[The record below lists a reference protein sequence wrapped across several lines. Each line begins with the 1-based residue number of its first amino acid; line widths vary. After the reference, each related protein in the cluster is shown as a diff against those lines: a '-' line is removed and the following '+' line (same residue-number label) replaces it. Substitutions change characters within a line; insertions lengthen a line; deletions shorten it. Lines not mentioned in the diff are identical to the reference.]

1 MRDEGLQN
9 DEVTCGPKRALEEVT
24 GNDDSARGVPVE
36 STGTENGNTGTGTGI
51 MKPVGLD
58 DGKMKSCT
66 EESTLGYDDMAEST
80 ERCAATDGATER
92 FKDTPDV
99 EEGATERFK
108 DTPDVEEGATERS
121 KDTPDVGEGATE
133 RSQAASGD
141 GGKILGKKEAG
152 EPSYDTGKY
161 RDALRTGTEGAES
174 VVTGLQSS
182 MVGAVQAN
190 TAESGV
196 REVDGRGTHGTVP
209 ARSYQRLFTDK
220 ELDMLEGRGVT
231 TTKTELEE
239 YDKELED
246 RLFPLDEVAIRRRAE
261 RNAEGQGQPGL
272 EDLSVELGIPVD
284 VLERTR
290 DVSTGD
296 LDTPEY
302 WLDWY
307 SEAVEKSAEAK
318 RPNRDFREG
327 GEGYASKTGV
337 VNSVSASEENTLS
350 LEGLAEDATE
360 REFVRNV
367 CMSLEEVTDPT
378 VREAEVP
385 EGTGTPLFSWR
396 STVRRWVYQSLK
408 RTLKEREGPP
418 PEEQEEEGLGDEI
431 TPLRDKE
438 ELGLNTRS
446 LRDHLLEIDGTL
458 DEASL
463 DQVLRCAKRYY
474 EVEASA
480 MRGKIIKRERSRVD
494 AEIDSPSTTIDEA
507 DTGKRVTFELPPE
520 PAKSEIADEA
530 PEVLTVN
537 TGRTRRPRRRP
548 GLIETD
554 SAGEER
560 VVPVVNG

>member
-1 MRDEGLQN
+1 
-9 DEVTCGPKRALEEVT
+9 
-24 GNDDSARGVPVE
+24 
-36 STGTENGNTGTGTGI
+36 
-51 MKPVGLD
+51 
-58 DGKMKSCT
+58 
-66 EESTLGYDDMAEST
+66 
-80 ERCAATDGATER
+80 
-92 FKDTPDV
+92 
-99 EEGATERFK
+99 
-108 DTPDVEEGATERS
+108 
-121 KDTPDVGEGATE
+121 
-133 RSQAASGD
+133 
-141 GGKILGKKEAG
+141 
-152 EPSYDTGKY
+152 
-161 RDALRTGTEGAES
+161 
-174 VVTGLQSS
+174 

-196 REVDGRGTHGTVP
+196 READGGSTHGTVP
-209 ARSYQRLFTDK
+209 ARGYQRLFTDK

-261 RNAEGQGQPGL
+261 RNAEGQGQPRL

-284 VLERTR
+284 VLERNR

-307 SEAVEKSAEAK
+307 SEALEKSTEAR

-327 GEGYASKTGV
+327 GEGNASKTGV
-337 VNSVSASEENTLS
+337 VNSVSESEEKTVS
-350 LEGLAEDATE
+350 SEKPEEDATE
-360 REFVRNV
+360 REFMRNV
-367 CMSLEEVTDPT
+367 CMSLEEVSAPI
-378 VREAEVP
+378 VRDAEVP

-396 STVRRWVYQSLK
+396 SAVRRWVYQSLK
-408 RTLKEREGPP
+408 RTLKEGEGPP

-458 DEASL
+458 EEAFL
-463 DQVLRCAKRYY
+463 DQIFRCAKRYY
-474 EVEASA
+474 EVEASV
-480 MRGKIIKRERSRVD
+480 MRDKMLEREHRRRD
-494 AEIDSPSTTIDEA
+494 AAGDNPLLATAEA
-507 DTGKRVTFELPPE
+507 CTGKRVTFELPKQAPK

-537 TGRTRRPRRRP
+537 TRSARRPRRRP
-548 GLIETD
+548 GLIELNPTSD
-554 SAGEER
+554 ER
-560 VVPVVNG
+560 VVPEGKRVICSVGGMQAWSSGFIDCCPSQMLANTGAVASLVDKRVLKRLGRSSEPLRPYLGSLDSVSGHAIRIKGIIDLPVTLGTL